1 MREYKHG
8 RSQKQ
13 QERDRE
19 MIHDWEESHVSAAAI
34 RRFRTKPYEYL
45 AVSRKII
52 EKLKA
57 C

>member
-19 MIHDWEESHVSAAAI
+19 IIHDWEESHVSAAAI
-34 RRFRTKPYEYL
+34 RRFRTKPYECP

>member
-1 MREYKHG
+1 MREYNHG
-8 RSQKQ
+8 RSRKQ

-34 RRFRTKPYEYL
+34 RRFRTKPYEYPE
-45 AVSRKII
+45 VSRETMK
-52 EKLKA
+52 KLKT